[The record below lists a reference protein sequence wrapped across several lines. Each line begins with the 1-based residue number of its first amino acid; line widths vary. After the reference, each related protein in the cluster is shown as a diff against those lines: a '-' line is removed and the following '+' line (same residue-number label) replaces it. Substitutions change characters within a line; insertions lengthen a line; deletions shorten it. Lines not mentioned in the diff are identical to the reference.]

1 MAGMKLLLRALGLV
15 FVGLLAACAESAT
28 ATPSGNDTFAI
39 TVRGVEETSDTPEQ
53 VEAKLK
59 ELFQKKA
66 QAITEGR
73 HYERFELVS
82 FQASRETGTP
92 IGRGTIRC
100 FK

>member
-1 MAGMKLLLRALGLV
+1 MKSLLRAVCAVLV
-15 FVGLLAACAESAT
+15 SLLAACAESAT
-28 ATPSGNDTFAI
+28 ATPAGNDTFAI
-39 TVRGVEETSDTPEQ
+39 TVRGVEESTDTPEA

-66 QAITEGR
+66 QSVTEGR
-73 HYERFELVS
+73 HYDRFELVS

-100 FK
+100 FR